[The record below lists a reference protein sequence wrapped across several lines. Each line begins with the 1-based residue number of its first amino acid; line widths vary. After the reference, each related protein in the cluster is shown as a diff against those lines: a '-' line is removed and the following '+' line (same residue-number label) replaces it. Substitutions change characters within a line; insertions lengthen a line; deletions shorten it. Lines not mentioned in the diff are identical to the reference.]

1 MGGSNTGGNGDD
13 SIGGD
18 EDDNGGGGDRR
29 QRRRGHRQQSTK
41 KGRKMATATAT
52 AAVTARAT
60 AAVKATATVTM
71 TVTTMTM
78 TMRTMARSSVGHR
91 RHKGAIVM
99 LWSNRCD
106 KVFKVEFLCRILR
119 IFCSRHFVKTPPDHG
134 VRRSVAPMAHFYK
147 VSCPDTLGASS
158 LGANE

>member
-41 KGRKMATATAT
+41 SREEKMATVTAT
-52 AAVTARAT
+52 AAVT
-60 AAVKATATVTM
+60 ATATVTM

-78 TMRTMARSSVGHR
+78 TMRMMARSSVGHR

-106 KVFKVEFLCRILR
+106 KVFKVEFLRRILR